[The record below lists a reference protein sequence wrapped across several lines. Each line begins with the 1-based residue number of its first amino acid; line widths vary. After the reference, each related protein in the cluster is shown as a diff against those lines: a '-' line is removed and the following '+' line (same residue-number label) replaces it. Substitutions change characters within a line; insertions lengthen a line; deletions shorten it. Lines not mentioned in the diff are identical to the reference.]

1 MPDIWPAC
9 RQGEPA
15 GVKTHHRNSDRRRCS
30 VVGGEDDDRVVVDA
44 HILELLHRRQE
55 FVFIA
60 KMVLAKLCG
69 VSAGRLTSCS
79 SLVLPN
85 RIVTHDMILSWQ
97 CT

>member
-1 MPDIWPAC
+1 MHDRALAL
-9 RQGEPA
+9 REPCLA
-15 GVKTHHRNSDRRRCS
+15 SIRPSEDFCS